1 MIRAFSAVAAGA
13 QGASAPARLLS
24 SYSSRHVPV
33 DGGGDVMDEPGVPML
48 VRLQVRGQRMTVWAL
63 LRGEGLVLGLFH
75 GVHLLEG
82 KGVCLSTVA
91 RTRPTRPPS
100 GVQRRGYAGVL
111 DLVDAQHSRD
121 HLSSLPSSTIFF
133 QSSPRRK
140 VDRERHH
147 ELDYSRDA
155 DVALRVNAAAGQIWW
170 AKAMVF
176 DVSDWSVRARRCCRI
191 SRTSGPFWQWSP
203 SLGGLPRRG
212 RRRRRDQESRQH

>member
-1 MIRAFSAVAAGA
+1 LQLALVLQRLLSRLHHAADSDLAFFAMAAGA
-13 QGASAPARLLS
+13 QGASAPVRLLS
-24 SYSSRHVPV
+24 SYSTRHVPV
-33 DGGGDVMDEPGVPML
+33 DGGGDVMDEPGVP
-48 VRLQVRGQRMTVWAL
+48 VRVGLQVRGQRMTVWAL

-82 KGVCLSTVA
+82 KGLSLYRGTNQTRSSSV
-91 RTRPTRPPS
+91 RRPTTWL
-100 GVQRRGYAGVL
+100 RRCVL

-155 DVALRVNAAAGQIWW
+155 DVALRVNAAARADLVGEGDGVRRIGL
-170 AKAMVF
+170 
-176 DVSDWSVRARRCCRI
+176 VSPGASLLPDIQNLRAL
-191 SRTSGPFWQWSP
+191 SAVVA
-203 SLGGLPRRG
+203 
-212 RRRRRDQESRQH
+212 